1 VPYRLVAIKG
11 PLKGRTFVVVKT
23 ETKIGR
29 DPANDLVLSDE
40 YVSRLHATI
49 VTRGRK
55 HMVVN
60 ASPNGTLVNGKRVER
75 ATLKPGDEITFG
87 ASTVLRYEPEATAT
101 RVRTPTAAAVEKE
114 AETPVPAAVAPRVSL
129 WRRRP
134 KILLAGLAYLAVLG
148 ALGVFLAT
156 RRSAKK
162 PAKVAFL
169 TREQIDEDLLHELT
183 RDRDRREAKRA
194 VDRAMDLYER
204 RYVNPANLYAAIV
217 AFKEAE
223 AYLGSSL
230 SKPEHITAFDAA
242 SRELGRKVEDL
253 YFEAYALQKS
263 GRYDDA
269 RDRYARILQYVNDP
283 KSVIY
288 RNASK
293 RIEALQPF
301 LEKKRW
307 GGR

>member
-1 VPYRLVAIKG
+1 MSYRLVAIKG

-40 YVSRLHATI
+40 YVSRLHGTI
-49 VTRGRK
+49 VTRGK
-55 HMVVN
+55 AHMVVN
-60 ASPNGTLVNGKRVER
+60 ASPNGTLLNGKRVER

-87 ASTVLRYEPEATAT
+87 ASTVLRYEAEAPAT
-101 RVRTPTAAAVEKE
+101 GVRPAAAALERE
-114 AETPVPAAVAPRVSL
+114 AEAPAAPAPAPRAPL

-134 KILLAGLAYLAVLG
+134 KILLAGLAYVAVLA
-148 ALGVFLAT
+148 ALAAFLAT

-183 RDRDRREAKRA
+183 RDRDHREAKRA

-204 RYVNPANLYAAIV
+204 RYVNPANLYAAVI

-223 AYLGSSL
+223 ASLGSSL

-288 RNASK
+288 RNVSK